1 MSDVEEIKSRLS
13 IDEVISQYLKF
24 KKAGSSFIAICPFH
38 NEKSPS
44 FNISPSLGI
53 YKCFGCGESGDIFSF
68 VQKMEGIT
76 FPEAL
81 EKLASQAGVILTK
94 KRDSSEKKKQ
104 AKEEKERLLKILEE
118 ATLFFQINLSENNQA
133 ENYLKKRG
141 VNENIVR
148 KFRLGFAKDSWHS
161 LEEFLYSK
169 NYKQEELIKIGL
181 IKKNEK
187 GKIYDRFRNRIIF
200 PLFDLEDKPVAFS
213 GRDLSGT
220 KDIAKYLNSPET
232 IFFNKSEVLYGL
244 NFAKFEGRKRDY
256 FIIVEGQMDL
266 IMSHQIGFENTVAVS
281 GTSLTTQHLKNL
293 GRFSK
298 NLIFAFDSDK
308 AGIEAAFKGIKLAL
322 SENFD
327 VKILDISRGMDPADV
342 ILENSKKW
350 LQVVSQ
356 AKNIIDFF
364 ITQIS
369 LSDKNIKQKNLE
381 MREKVYPFL
390 LLINSPFEKGVHI
403 SKICQFF
410 GIEREDVEK
419 ELKLLKL
426 EKKNEKG
433 KEQEKKY
440 LKLNEDAKLD
450 IFFKNNIIC
459 QTRKKILKH
468 IVSIY
473 FWQKSLKKNSWI
485 KDYENILEK
494 VKELLGEDIYNKILK
509 LDKNFIQQ
517 LVVEIETI
525 YTKNNKEF
533 NTLEFDL
540 NINFERLKTIIKKEK
555 IDNLQKLLLKEVNSK
570 KKEDIL
576 KNIQKIIIN
585 KNDK

>member
-342 ILENSKKW
+342 ILENSKK
-350 LQVVSQ
+350 
-356 AKNIIDFF
+356 
-364 ITQIS
+364 
-369 LSDKNIKQKNLE
+369 
-381 MREKVYPFL
+381 
-390 LLINSPFEKGVHI
+390 
-403 SKICQFF
+403 
-410 GIEREDVEK
+410 
-419 ELKLLKL
+419 
-426 EKKNEKG
+426 
-433 KEQEKKY
+433 
-440 LKLNEDAKLD
+440 
-450 IFFKNNIIC
+450 
-459 QTRKKILKH
+459 
-468 IVSIY
+468 
-473 FWQKSLKKNSWI
+473 
-485 KDYENILEK
+485 
-494 VKELLGEDIYNKILK
+494 
-509 LDKNFIQQ
+509 
-517 LVVEIETI
+517 
-525 YTKNNKEF
+525 
-533 NTLEFDL
+533 
-540 NINFERLKTIIKKEK
+540 
-555 IDNLQKLLLKEVNSK
+555 
-570 KKEDIL
+570 
-576 KNIQKIIIN
+576 
-585 KNDK
+585 

>member
-350 LQVVSQ
+350 LQIVSQ